1 MYTPLHHAAM
11 NGHLAAVKLL
21 LDKGAD
27 MTVKDEIGDT
37 PVHAAAAGGHAEY
50 VSTVDRIIKID

>member
-1 MYTPLHHAAM
+1 MFTPLHYAAA
-11 NGHLAAVKLL
+11 NGHLEVVKLL

-37 PVHAAAAGGHAEY
+37 PVHAAADGGYSE
-50 VSTVDRIIKID
+50 